1 MRYRCCVAVVAS
13 AIALG
18 GCSFGEDDVA
28 PVGDIVFT
36 FQRGGTSMLPPEAD
50 SALVRIWDRSTG
62 SSTLRAFAISP
73 EVSASVSIEVSAYVG
88 SLYQVDVVAY
98 HTEGGGHRIA
108 LAAGEAQGVT
118 VSARQNTVLHFQIS
132 PWTATLDAPDTLAA
146 GESATLTLTLG
157 DVAPVDDVFA
167 GDATLSYTVGPTGAP
182 QQVNVTRNG
191 RVVTATLV
199 VPDVAAD
206 TALYLHYGF
215 DIDPETFGSAGTTF
229 TADVPETMVGEAL
242 LRRPV
247 RAAQAGARGVR

>member
-1 MRYRCCVAVVAS
+1 MRRWCCVAVVAAS
-13 AIALG
+13 IALG
-18 GCSFGEDDVA
+18 GCSFGEHDDA

-36 FQRGGTSMLPPEAD
+36 FQRGGTSMLPPAAD

-98 HTEGGGHRIA
+98 HTGGDGRRVA

-118 VSARQNTVLHFQIS
+118 VSARQNAVLHFPIS

-157 DVAPVDDVFA
+157 DAAPVEDVFA
-167 GDATLSYTVGPTGAP
+167 SDATLSYTVGPTGAP
-182 QQVNVTRNG
+182 QQANVTRNG
-191 RVVTATLV
+191 RVATATLV
-199 VPDVAAD
+199 VPDVAED
-206 TALYLHYGF
+206 TALYFHFGF
-215 DIDPETFGSAGTTF
+215 DIDPEAFGSAGTTF
-229 TADVPETMVGEAL
+229 TADVPETMVGEAP

-247 RAAQAGARGVR
+247 RGTPAGARGVH